1 MRDDRDDLNQDDVA
15 RGARLTA
22 IAVVSAVIVALTV
35 IGVGQ
40 TFIERPTT
48 AMNGRPSGSL
58 VSVSAR

>member
-1 MRDDRDDLNQDDVA
+1 MQDDRDDLFQDDVA

-40 TFIERPTT
+40 TFIERPT
-48 AMNGRPSGSL
+48 AAPEGRPPASFM
-58 VSVSAR
+58 SVSAR

>member
-1 MRDDRDDLNQDDVA
+1 MQDDRDDLLQDDVA

-22 IAVVSAVIVALTV
+22 IAVASAVLVALTV

-48 AMNGRPSGSL
+48 GSQGQSSGSL
-58 VSVSAR
+58 VAVSAR